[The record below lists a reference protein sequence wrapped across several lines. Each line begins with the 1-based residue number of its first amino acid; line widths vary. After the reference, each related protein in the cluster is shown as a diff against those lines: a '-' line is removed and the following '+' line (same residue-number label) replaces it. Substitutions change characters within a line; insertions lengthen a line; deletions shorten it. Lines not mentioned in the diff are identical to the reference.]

1 VDFARKEQA
10 VRTYEF
16 VVTLAKGTEHSDT
29 LVEALYEAGCDD
41 GSVWSCAGVVQIGF
55 SRRADSLE
63 AAIRSAVTD
72 VQKAGCT
79 VARLEMEPAALA
91 ALHGGLPTQSS

>member
-1 VDFARKEQA
+1 

-16 VVTLAKGTEHSDT
+16 VVTLAKGTEHSDA

-55 SRRADSLE
+55 TRQADSLE
-63 AAIRSAVTD
+63 AAIRSAITD

-79 VARLEMEPAALA
+79 VARLEMEPEALA
-91 ALHGGLPTQSS
+91 ALHTGRSAQPT

>member
-1 VDFARKEQA
+1 M
-10 VRTYEF
+10 RTYEF

-91 ALHGGLPTQSS
+91 ALHGGPPAQPS